1 MTLTNSNNSLST
13 YPTAQM
19 GGKKKNGH
27 KASCGCPICVNMKH
41 SKRGGGFTEEDTT
54 SSSSSMSTSSPMSM
68 SMSTSSP
75 MSMSQSAGRKKRRGN
90 GHKPNCG
97 CPICK
102 NMRKSKNGGADEED
116 QQGDIEEGFAPSQSE
131 EVDSAIGDAN
141 EDDEIEATSED
152 YDINSAELGEAGP
165 GTKAG
170 GSRRRKRR
178 TAKKS
183 KKTRKSRKTRRQKKR
198 TTRRR

>member
-1 MTLTNSNNSLST
+1 MTNTISNSSLST

-27 KASCGCPICVNMKH
+27 KSACGCPICVNMKH
-41 SKRGGGFTEEDTT
+41 SKRGGGFTDEDT
-54 SSSSSMSTSSPMSM
+54 SSSSSMSTSSPSSM

-75 MSMSQSAGRKKRRGN
+75 MTQSAGRKKRRGN
-90 GHKPNCG
+90 GHKSACG

-116 QQGDIEEGFAPSQSE
+116 QQGDIEEGFAPTE
-131 EVDSAIGDAN
+131 TGDVDSAIEGAN
-141 EDDEIEATSED
+141 EVEDVEASSED
-152 YDINSAELGEAGP
+152 YDLNSAELGEAGP

-198 TTRRR
+198 STRRR

>member
-1 MTLTNSNNSLST
+1 MTNTISNSSLST
-13 YPTAQM
+13 YPTAQL

-27 KASCGCPICVNMKH
+27 KANCGCPICQNMKH
-41 SKRGGGFTEEDTT
+41 SKRGGGFTNEDATS
-54 SSSSSMSTSSPMSM
+54 SSSSSMSNSSPMSTSM

-75 MSMSQSAGRKKRRGN
+75 MTQSAGRKKRRGN
-90 GHKPNCG
+90 GHKSNCG

-116 QQGDIEEGFAPSQSE
+116 QQGDIEQGFAPTE
-131 EVDSAIGDAN
+131 TGAVDSAIDGAN
-141 EDDEIEATSED
+141 EDQEVEASSED
-152 YDINSAELGEAGP
+152 YDLNSAELGEAGP

-178 TAKKS
+178 STKKA
-183 KKTRKSRKTRRQKKR
+183 RKSRKTRRQKKR